1 MGQEKKMGSVAKASK
16 LNLAMSSRS
25 ISQPLSRA
33 CIQSSRMSTGIRKE
47 WKGDQLSTFVG
58 QEWKNCLGNNSFPG
72 TIVLFSLTYQLEYGI
87 YQVPAREV
95 DERNNGSLFT
105 MEEGGR
111 RAGRARREKFSR
123 LNFPARERDVLDAVL
138 MSDRVHRA
146 SNAGC

>member
-1 MGQEKKMGSVAKASK
+1 MEELPRKQLV
-16 LNLAMSSRS
+16 SRDNRL
-25 ISQPLSRA
+25 IFTD
-33 CIQSSRMSTGIRKE
+33 I
-47 WKGDQLSTFVG
+47 
-58 QEWKNCLGNNSFPG
+58 
-72 TIVLFSLTYQLEYGI
+72 LEYGI

-111 RAGRARREKFSR
+111 RARREKFSR